1 MSHPADVPRHGRGS
15 VSHLRAADCCELG
28 EAEMVDKRPEGL
40 SLAALLALAL
50 VVGSVH
56 VRAAWAAEHVM
67 KLVTED
73 ANGRFHFEPALVV
86 AEPGDSV
93 RFEPDGPMHAVKSVA
108 GMLPEGVAPWR
119 GRMGEELV
127 VQLDRPGLYGVKCRS
142 GYEVGMVGTHRGRR
156 ECAKLGRC
164 HRRSPPTG
172 RECRLRRAV
181 RPGGVC
187 AAPGRMRE
195 LSAAQGSMRTSTRRL
210 ARRPSAVPLLATGS
224 ASPFPSATT
233 RAAGRARLRMR

>member
-1 MSHPADVPRHGRGS
+1 
-15 VSHLRAADCCELG
+15 
-28 EAEMVDKRPEGL
+28 MVDKRPEGL

-142 GYEVGMVGTHRGRR
+142 GYEVGMVGLIVVG
-156 ECAKLGRC
+156 ESA
-164 HRRSPPTG
+164 PNWDDAI
-172 RECRLRRAV
+172 AV
-181 RPGGVC
+181 RHPP
-187 AAPGRMRE
+187 AA
-195 LSAAQGSMRTSTRRL
+195 SAAFAALFGQAACAL
-210 ARRPSAVPLLATGS
+210 H
-224 ASPFPSATT
+224 
-233 RAAGRARLRMR
+233 RAECVN